1 MDLFMKVN
9 GVKIKPMAKD
19 EWFTVMV
26 GCIIIY
32 WLYEV
37 MKVSGNKIKHMV
49 MEYIKLKISLMMVIG
64 SMINSME

>member
-1 MDLFMKVN
+1 
-9 GVKIKPMAKD
+9 
-19 EWFTVMV
+19 
-26 GCIIIY
+26 
-32 WLYEV
+32 